1 MTRHLDRDGDHG
13 GGPQIRVNITN
24 FMKKYFFARRA
35 WNFPGFGMDV
45 VLRVIPCLLTPKS
58 KGRQVARRRS
68 YSQCYRI
75 GYARIHHWLSWQS
88 PSGEYFHHL
97 GFRTAGTGARTD
109 PPPGPR
115 PCRAELTSVR
125 TPFLDRSKGLLP
137 LSRVSCNASSC
148 WASSRAWKLGRG
160 NRQEFLTIVLLRGP
174 SSTLWRVAESS
185 VSHAVRSTNRGV
197 RSRIVIR

>member
-1 MTRHLDRDGDHG
+1 MTRHLDR
-13 GGPQIRVNITN
+13 GPQIRVNITN

-45 VLRVIPCLLTPKS
+45 VLRVVPCLLTAKS

-68 YSQCYRI
+68 YSQWGI
-75 GYARIHHWLSWQS
+75 
-88 PSGEYFHHL
+88 FHHR

-137 LSRVSCNASSC
+137 LSMVSCNASSC

-160 NRQEFLTIVLLRGP
+160 NRQEFLTTVLLRGP
-174 SSTLWRVAESS
+174 SSTLWRVAESN

>member
-1 MTRHLDRDGDHG
+1 MLG
-13 GGPQIRVNITN
+13 I
-24 FMKKYFFARRA
+24 FWF
-35 WNFPGFGMDV
+35 WLDV
-45 VLRVIPCLLTPKS
+45 VLMWYC
-58 KGRQVARRRS
+58 G
-68 YSQCYRI
+68 YSMLAGSEEQR
-75 GYARIHHWLSWQS
+75 
-88 PSGEYFHHL
+88 PSGCPATILFPMLSDRLRTPSPLAVLAISQRGIFHDL

-115 PCRAELTSVR
+115 PCRAELTSLR

-137 LSRVSCNASSC
+137 LSMVSCNASSC
-148 WASSRAWKLGRG
+148 WASSRAWKLARG

-174 SSTLWRVAESS
+174 SSTRWRVAESS

>member
-13 GGPQIRVNITN
+13 GGPHIRVTITN

-75 GYARIHHWLSWQS
+75 GYARHHHWLSWQS
-88 PSGEYFHHL
+88 PSGEYFTTWAFVL
-97 GFRTAGTGARTD
+97 QEPAPGRTRLPVRARAG
-109 PPPGPR
+109 P
-115 PCRAELTSVR
+115 
-125 TPFLDRSKGLLP
+125 
-137 LSRVSCNASSC
+137 N
-148 WASSRAWKLGRG
+148 
-160 NRQEFLTIVLLRGP
+160 
-174 SSTLWRVAESS
+174 
-185 VSHAVRSTNRGV
+185 
-197 RSRIVIR
+197 